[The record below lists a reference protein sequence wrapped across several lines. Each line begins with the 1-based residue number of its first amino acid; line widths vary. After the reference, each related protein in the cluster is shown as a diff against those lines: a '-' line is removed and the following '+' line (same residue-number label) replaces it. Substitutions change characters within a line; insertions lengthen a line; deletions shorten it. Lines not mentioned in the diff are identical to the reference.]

1 VLALVIAMRDD
12 RFNREHFRSQIGKC
26 RSEMYKC
33 NSATQ
38 YMERINYIYNYRAR
52 GERMSFA
59 VAQQGNGAYIKPTY
73 PHAVNG

>member
-1 VLALVIAMRDD
+1 MTEYELLTPTTTYSKVLISTYLKIWIRP
-12 RFNREHFRSQIGKC
+12 
-26 RSEMYKC
+26 
-33 NSATQ
+33 
-38 YMERINYIYNYRAR
+38 AR